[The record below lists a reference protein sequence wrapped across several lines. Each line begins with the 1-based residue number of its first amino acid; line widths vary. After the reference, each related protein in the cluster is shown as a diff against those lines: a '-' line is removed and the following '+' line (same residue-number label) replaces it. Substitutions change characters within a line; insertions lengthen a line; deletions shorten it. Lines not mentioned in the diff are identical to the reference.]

1 MSQTKKFMNNEAIT
15 VDFILLLT
23 DNVWS
28 ATAQGY
34 FPLFLKELK

>member
-15 VDFILLLT
+15 VDFILLT
-23 DNVWS
+23 DNVGS